1 MSHRVDATLAA
12 GATPT
17 ITVRIPSELA
27 ARLDAEAARITAL
40 AGIRAV
46 RGEVIRLLLRE
57 ALDARRDRAA
67 KAGP

>member
-1 MSHRVDATLAA
+1 MSHRVDPDAS
-12 GATPT
+12 GPTPT
-17 ITVRIPSELA
+17 ITVRVPPALA
-27 ARLDAEAARITAL
+27 ARLDAEAERITAA
-40 AGIRAV
+40 AGIRAA